1 MHMFDCICLNNCLFT
16 SNLRLEEEFVDEDV
30 DVEGDAKKSYAAA
43 VPPSN
48 EIANPGQIPSEPT

>member
-1 MHMFDCICLNNCLFT
+1 MTLNY
-16 SNLRLEEEFVDEDV
+16 RLEEEFVEEDV
-30 DVEGDAKKSYAAA
+30 DVEGDDAKKSFAAA